1 MHTSSGS
8 PSMNAIVSATAF
20 GFGGVVIPA
29 AKDGH
34 GTFVDL
40 TVDGGRPDQAF
51 GVKDA
56 GHHQADV
63 DAVGREFQ
71 TQGVECCP

>member
-1 MHTSSGS
+1 
-8 PSMNAIVSATAF
+8 MNAIVCNRIRF
-20 GFGGVVIPA
+20 RRCGDIRRERR
-29 AKDGH
+29 H
-34 GTFVDL
+34 GAFVDL
-40 TVDGGRPDQAF
+40 TVDGGRRNQTF

-63 DAVGREFQ
+63 DAVGCEFQ